1 MKELDVFRYLKK
13 YRTAIIVLSILA
25 GVAFFLIAQLYIQQY
40 TAVTVIEYTGDRA
53 AEGMSPD
60 GSDIDT
66 SEIYATNLVSQ
77 AMKALGIEYTQATTD
92 DIRMNIQV
100 EPVITEED
108 LQVQQSK
115 LENGEKDY
123 EFIPTRYVVS
133 FNCGVGSGKEYPRKV
148 LNQILQEYATYYG
161 KNHVNTSLAANPVSD
176 ITSKGYDYLE
186 MAEVMDTTLENI
198 AEHLSDKVTWN
209 GEFRSSRTGRS
220 FQDLLDEFEFI
231 REVEVRQLLSE
242 ILEGRITKD
251 RDLLLDKYKNRNNN
265 LEISNSAMTFEID
278 RIRGIITS
286 YENAMGEFN
295 AGAANINDADG
306 REESNAASAL
316 QNNVLPDVYDD
327 WNRDEDGEWNPVDR
341 TAEYDQLLI
350 SYIEDRTLYE
360 QNLIEKEY
368 NNYVLSVFNGAPSVS
383 SETVQKK
390 IQEEIGHL
398 AEKINALQTIYYE
411 TNDEYNE
418 YLGARNIVMLSSVR
432 VTERFPIMIFTVL
445 IVIIFGVL
453 GCAGAALFGRIEDFI
468 EYYAF
473 TNKVDGLPNR
483 AKCDQYIALRE
494 RRPIQESFS
503 CIVFK
508 IANLQM
514 ENARL
519 GRESGDKMIRDFVE
533 ILTSVFAPSEKTF
546 VGNNGA
552 GQYLIFA
559 ENMDQEQVNAALFQ
573 VSVVLTE
580 KAGSCGYFIELHSGF
595 ACAGQEQCF
604 YIRELLSIAM
614 KRVGSGRAKKEPGGG
629 EAASKAA
636 DVQTSAV

>member
-13 YRTAIIVLSILA
+13 YRTMIILLSILA
-25 GVAFFLIAQLYIQQY
+25 GVSFFLIAQLYIQQY
-40 TAVTVIEYTGDRA
+40 TAVTVIEYTGSQA
-53 AEGMSPD
+53 SEGLSPD

-77 AMKALGIEYTQATTD
+77 AMKALGIEYTEATTD

-123 EFIPTRYVVS
+123 EFIPTRFVVS
-133 FNCGVGSGKEYPRKV
+133 FNCGVGNGKEYPRKV
-148 LNQILQEYATYYG
+148 LNQILQEYAVYYG

-186 MAEVMDTTLENI
+186 MAEVMDATLENMI
-198 AEHLSDKVTWN
+198 EHLSDKVEWN
-209 GEFRSSRTGRS
+209 SEFRSSRTGRS
-220 FQDLLDEFEFI
+220 FQDLQEEFEFI

-242 ILEGRITKD
+242 ILEGRVTKD

-265 LEISNSAMTFEID
+265 LEISNSAAAFEID
-278 RIRGIITS
+278 RIRGIIAS
-286 YENAMGEFN
+286 YEDAMGEFN
-295 AGAANINDADG
+295 AGAASIS
-306 REESNAASAL
+306 ESDPNGEDKQASAL

-327 WNRDEDGEWNPVDR
+327 WNRDEDGNWNPVDR

-350 SYIEDRTLYE
+350 KYIEDRTLYE

-368 NNYVLSVFNGAPSVS
+368 NNYILSVFNRAPAVS
-383 SETVQKK
+383 SETEQEK
-390 IQEEIGHL
+390 IREEIGSL
-398 AEKINALQTIYYE
+398 AEKINALQSVYYE

-473 TNKVDGLPNR
+473 TSKVDGLPNR
-483 AKCDQYIALRE
+483 AKCDQFIAIRE
-494 RRPIQESFS
+494 RKPIQEGFA

-508 IANLQM
+508 MANLQM

-519 GRESGDKMIRDFVE
+519 GREAGDKMIKDFVE
-533 ILTSVFAPSEKTF
+533 ILTSVFAPSDKVF

-559 ENMDQEQVNAALFQ
+559 ENMEEEQVNAALFQ
-573 VSVVLTE
+573 VSVVLME
-580 KAGSCGYFIELHSGF
+580 KAQSCGYFIELQSGH
-595 ACAGQEQCF
+595 ACAGKEQCF
-604 YIRELLSIAM
+604 YIRELISIAM
-614 KRVGSGRAKKEPGGG
+614 KRVGGKGTGKEP
-629 EAASKAA
+629 EPK
-636 DVQTSAV
+636 TE

>member
-13 YRTAIIVLSILA
+13 YRTMIILLSILA
-25 GVAFFLIAQLYIQQY
+25 GVSFFLIAQLYIQQY
-40 TAVTVIEYTGDRA
+40 TAVTVIEYTGSRA
-53 AEGMSPD
+53 SEGLSPD

-77 AMKALGIEYTQATTD
+77 AMKALGIEYTEATTD

-123 EFIPTRYVVS
+123 EFIPTRFVVS
-133 FNCGVGSGKEYPRKV
+133 FNCGVGNGKEYPRKV
-148 LNQILQEYATYYG
+148 LNQILQEYAVYYG

-186 MAEVMDTTLENI
+186 MAEVMDSTLENMI
-198 AEHLSDKVTWN
+198 EHLSDKVEWN
-209 GEFRSSRTGRS
+209 SEFRSSRTGRS
-220 FQDLLDEFEFI
+220 FQDLQEEFEFI

-242 ILEGRITKD
+242 ILEGRVTKD

-265 LEISNSAMTFEID
+265 LEISNSAAAFEID
-278 RIRGIITS
+278 RIRGIIAS
-286 YENAMGEFN
+286 YEDAMGEFN
-295 AGAANINDADG
+295 AGAASIS
-306 REESNAASAL
+306 ESDPNGEDKQANAL

-327 WNRDEDGEWNPVDR
+327 WNRDEDGNWNPVDR

-350 SYIEDRTLYE
+350 KYIEDRTLYE

-368 NNYVLSVFNGAPSVS
+368 NNYILSVFNRAPAAS
-383 SETVQKK
+383 SETEQEK
-390 IQEEIGHL
+390 IREEIGSL
-398 AEKINALQTIYYE
+398 AEKINALQSVYYE

-473 TNKVDGLPNR
+473 TSKVDGLPNR
-483 AKCDQYIALRE
+483 AKCDQFIAIRE
-494 RRPIQESFS
+494 RKPIQEGFA

-508 IANLQM
+508 MANLQM

-519 GRESGDKMIRDFVE
+519 GREAGDKMIKDFVE
-533 ILTSVFAPSEKTF
+533 ILTSVFAPSDKVF

-559 ENMDQEQVNAALFQ
+559 ENMEEEQVNAALFQ
-573 VSVVLTE
+573 VSVVLME
-580 KAGSCGYFIELHSGF
+580 KAQSCGYFIELQSGH
-595 ACAGQEQCF
+595 ACAGKEQCF
-604 YIRELLSIAM
+604 YIRELISIAM
-614 KRVGSGRAKKEPGGG
+614 KRVGGKGTGKEP
-629 EAASKAA
+629 EPK
-636 DVQTSAV
+636 TE

>member
-13 YRTAIIVLSILA
+13 YRTMIILLSILA
-25 GVAFFLIAQLYIQQY
+25 GVSFFLIAQLYIQQY
-40 TAVTVIEYTGDRA
+40 TAVTVIEYTGSRA
-53 AEGMSPD
+53 SEGLSPD

-77 AMKALGIEYTQATTD
+77 AMKALGIEYTEATTD

-123 EFIPTRYVVS
+123 EFIPTRFVVS
-133 FNCGVGSGKEYPRKV
+133 FNCGVGNGKEYPRKV
-148 LNQILQEYATYYG
+148 LNQILQEYAVYYG

-186 MAEVMDTTLENI
+186 MAEVMDSTLENMI
-198 AEHLSDKVTWN
+198 EHLSDKVEWN
-209 GEFRSSRTGRS
+209 SEFRSSRTGRS
-220 FQDLLDEFEFI
+220 FQDLQEEFEFI

-242 ILEGRITKD
+242 ILEGRVTKD

-265 LEISNSAMTFEID
+265 LEISNSAATFEID
-278 RIRGIITS
+278 RIRGIIAS
-286 YENAMGEFN
+286 YEDAMGEFN
-295 AGAANINDADG
+295 AGAASIS
-306 REESNAASAL
+306 ESDPNGEDKQASAL

-327 WNRDEDGEWNPVDR
+327 WNRDEDGNWNPVDR

-350 SYIEDRTLYE
+350 KYIEDRTLYE

-368 NNYVLSVFNGAPSVS
+368 NNYILSVFNRAPAVS
-383 SETVQKK
+383 SETEQEK
-390 IQEEIGHL
+390 IREEIGSL
-398 AEKINALQTIYYE
+398 AEKINALQTVYYE

-473 TNKVDGLPNR
+473 TSKVDGLPNR
-483 AKCDQYIALRE
+483 AKCDQFIAIRE
-494 RRPIQESFS
+494 RKPIQEGFA

-508 IANLQM
+508 MANLQM

-519 GRESGDKMIRDFVE
+519 GREAGDKMIKDFVE
-533 ILTSVFAPSEKTF
+533 ILTSVFAPSDKVF

-559 ENMDQEQVNAALFQ
+559 ENMEEEQVNAALFQ
-573 VSVVLTE
+573 VSVVLME
-580 KAGSCGYFIELHSGF
+580 KAQSCGYFIELQSGH
-595 ACAGQEQCF
+595 ACAGKEQCF
-604 YIRELLSIAM
+604 YIRELISIAM
-614 KRVGSGRAKKEPGGG
+614 KRVGGKGTGKEP
-629 EAASKAA
+629 EPK
-636 DVQTSAV
+636 TE

>member
-13 YRTAIIVLSILA
+13 YRTMIILLSILA
-25 GVAFFLIAQLYIQQY
+25 GVSFFLIAQLYIQQY
-40 TAVTVIEYTGDRA
+40 TAVTVIEYTGSQA
-53 AEGMSPD
+53 SEGLSPD

-77 AMKALGIEYTQATTD
+77 AMKALGIEYTEATTD

-123 EFIPTRYVVS
+123 EFIPTRFVVS
-133 FNCGVGSGKEYPRKV
+133 FNCGVGNGKEYPRKV
-148 LNQILQEYATYYG
+148 LNQILQEYAVYYG

-186 MAEVMDTTLENI
+186 MAEVMDSTLENMI
-198 AEHLSDKVTWN
+198 EHLSDKVEWN
-209 GEFRSSRTGRS
+209 SEFRSSRTGRS
-220 FQDLLDEFEFI
+220 FQDLQEEFEFI

-242 ILEGRITKD
+242 ILEGRVTKD

-265 LEISNSAMTFEID
+265 LEISNSAAAFEID
-278 RIRGIITS
+278 RIRGIIAS
-286 YENAMGEFN
+286 YEDAMGEFN
-295 AGAANINDADG
+295 AGAASIS
-306 REESNAASAL
+306 ESDPNGEDKQASAL

-327 WNRDEDGEWNPVDR
+327 WNRDEDGNWNPVDR

-350 SYIEDRTLYE
+350 KYIEDRTLYE

-368 NNYVLSVFNGAPSVS
+368 NNYILSVFNRAPAVS
-383 SETVQKK
+383 SETEQEK
-390 IQEEIGHL
+390 IREEIGSL
-398 AEKINALQTIYYE
+398 AEKINALQSVYYE

-473 TNKVDGLPNR
+473 TSKVDGLPNR
-483 AKCDQYIALRE
+483 AKCDQFIAIRE
-494 RRPIQESFS
+494 RKPIQEGFA

-508 IANLQM
+508 MANLQM

-519 GRESGDKMIRDFVE
+519 GREAGDKMIKDFVE
-533 ILTSVFAPSEKTF
+533 ILTSVFAPSDKVF

-559 ENMDQEQVNAALFQ
+559 ENMEEEQVNAALFQ
-573 VSVVLTE
+573 VSVVLME
-580 KAGSCGYFIELHSGF
+580 KAQSCGYFIELQSGH
-595 ACAGQEQCF
+595 ACAGKEQCF
-604 YIRELLSIAM
+604 YIRELISIAM
-614 KRVGSGRAKKEPGGG
+614 KRVGGKGTGKEP
-629 EAASKAA
+629 EPK
-636 DVQTSAV
+636 TE

>member
-13 YRTAIIVLSILA
+13 YRTMIILLSILA
-25 GVAFFLIAQLYIQQY
+25 GVSFFLIAQLYIQQY
-40 TAVTVIEYTGDRA
+40 TAVTVIEYTGSRA
-53 AEGMSPD
+53 SEGLSPD

-77 AMKALGIEYTQATTD
+77 AMKALGIEYTEATTD

-123 EFIPTRYVVS
+123 EFIPTRFVVS
-133 FNCGVGSGKEYPRKV
+133 FNFGVGNGKEYPRKV
-148 LNQILQEYATYYG
+148 LNQILQEYAVYYG

-186 MAEVMDTTLENI
+186 MAEVMDATLENMI
-198 AEHLSDKVTWN
+198 EHLSDKVEWN
-209 GEFRSSRTGRS
+209 SEFRSSRTGRS
-220 FQDLLDEFEFI
+220 FQDLQEEFEFI

-242 ILEGRITKD
+242 ILEGRVTKD

-265 LEISNSAMTFEID
+265 LEISNSAAAFEID
-278 RIRGIITS
+278 RIRGIIAS
-286 YENAMGEFN
+286 YEDAMGEFN
-295 AGAANINDADG
+295 AGAASIS
-306 REESNAASAL
+306 ESDPNGEDKQASAL

-327 WNRDEDGEWNPVDR
+327 WNRDEDGNWNPVDR

-350 SYIEDRTLYE
+350 KYIEDRTLYE

-368 NNYVLSVFNGAPSVS
+368 NNYILSVFNRAPAAS
-383 SETVQKK
+383 SETEQEK
-390 IQEEIGHL
+390 IREEIGSL
-398 AEKINALQTIYYE
+398 AEKINALQSVYYE

-473 TNKVDGLPNR
+473 TSKVDGLPNR
-483 AKCDQYIALRE
+483 AKCDQFIAIRE
-494 RRPIQESFS
+494 RKPIQEGFA

-508 IANLQM
+508 MANLQM

-519 GRESGDKMIRDFVE
+519 GREAGDKMIKDFVE
-533 ILTSVFAPSEKTF
+533 ILTSVFAPSDKVF

-559 ENMDQEQVNAALFQ
+559 ENMEEEQVNAALFQ
-573 VSVVLTE
+573 VSVVLME
-580 KAGSCGYFIELHSGF
+580 KAQSCGYFIELQSGH
-595 ACAGQEQCF
+595 ACAGKEQCF
-604 YIRELLSIAM
+604 YIRELISIAM
-614 KRVGSGRAKKEPGGG
+614 KRVGGKGTGKEP
-629 EAASKAA
+629 EPK
-636 DVQTSAV
+636 TE

>member
-13 YRTAIIVLSILA
+13 YRTMIILLSILA
-25 GVAFFLIAQLYIQQY
+25 GVSFFLIAQLYIQQY
-40 TAVTVIEYTGDRA
+40 TAVTVIEYTGSRA
-53 AEGMSPD
+53 SEGLSPD

-77 AMKALGIEYTQATTD
+77 AMKALGIEYTEATTD

-123 EFIPTRYVVS
+123 EFIPTRFVVS
-133 FNCGVGSGKEYPRKV
+133 FNCGVGNGKEYPRKV
-148 LNQILQEYATYYG
+148 LNQILQEYAVYYG

-186 MAEVMDTTLENI
+186 MAEVMDATLENMI
-198 AEHLSDKVTWN
+198 EHLSDKVEWN
-209 GEFRSSRTGRS
+209 SEFRSSRTGRS
-220 FQDLLDEFEFI
+220 FQDLQEEFEFI

-242 ILEGRITKD
+242 ILEGRVTKD

-265 LEISNSAMTFEID
+265 LEISNSAATFEID
-278 RIRGIITS
+278 RIRGIIAS
-286 YENAMGEFN
+286 YEDAMGEFN
-295 AGAANINDADG
+295 AGAASIS
-306 REESNAASAL
+306 ESDPNGEDKQANAL

-327 WNRDEDGEWNPVDR
+327 WNRDEDGNWNPVDR

-350 SYIEDRTLYE
+350 KYIEDRTLYE

-368 NNYVLSVFNGAPSVS
+368 NNYILSVFNRAPAVS
-383 SETVQKK
+383 SETEQEK
-390 IQEEIGHL
+390 IREEIGSL
-398 AEKINALQTIYYE
+398 AEKINALQTVYYE

-473 TNKVDGLPNR
+473 TSKVDGLPNR
-483 AKCDQYIALRE
+483 AKCDQFIAIRE
-494 RRPIQESFS
+494 RKPIQEGFA

-508 IANLQM
+508 MANLQM

-519 GRESGDKMIRDFVE
+519 GREAGDKMIKDFVE
-533 ILTSVFAPSEKTF
+533 ILTSVFAPSDKVF

-559 ENMDQEQVNAALFQ
+559 ENMEEEQVNAALFQ
-573 VSVVLTE
+573 VSVVLME
-580 KAGSCGYFIELHSGF
+580 KAQSCGYFIELQSGH
-595 ACAGQEQCF
+595 ACAGKEQCF
-604 YIRELLSIAM
+604 YIRELISIAM
-614 KRVGSGRAKKEPGGG
+614 KRVGGKGTGKEP
-629 EAASKAA
+629 EPK
-636 DVQTSAV
+636 TE

>member
-13 YRTAIIVLSILA
+13 YRTMIILLSILA
-25 GVAFFLIAQLYIQQY
+25 GVSFFLIAQLYIQQY
-40 TAVTVIEYTGDRA
+40 TAVTVIEYTGSRA
-53 AEGMSPD
+53 SEGLSPD

-77 AMKALGIEYTQATTD
+77 AMKALGIEYTEATTD

-123 EFIPTRYVVS
+123 EFIPTRFVVS
-133 FNCGVGSGKEYPRKV
+133 FNCGVGNGKEYPRKV
-148 LNQILQEYATYYG
+148 LNQILQEYAVYYG

-186 MAEVMDTTLENI
+186 MAEVMDSTLENMI
-198 AEHLSDKVTWN
+198 EHLSDKVEWN
-209 GEFRSSRTGRS
+209 SEFRSSRTGRS
-220 FQDLLDEFEFI
+220 FQDLQEEFEFV

-242 ILEGRITKD
+242 ILEGRVTKD

-265 LEISNSAMTFEID
+265 LEISNSAATFEID
-278 RIRGIITS
+278 RIRGIIAS
-286 YENAMGEFN
+286 YEDAMGEFN
-295 AGAANINDADG
+295 AGAASIS
-306 REESNAASAL
+306 ESDPNGEDKQANAL

-327 WNRDEDGEWNPVDR
+327 WNRDEDGNWNPVDR

-350 SYIEDRTLYE
+350 KYIEDRTLYE

-368 NNYVLSVFNGAPSVS
+368 NNYILSVFNRAPAVS
-383 SETVQKK
+383 SETEQEK
-390 IQEEIGHL
+390 IREEIGSL
-398 AEKINALQTIYYE
+398 AEKINALQTVYYE

-473 TNKVDGLPNR
+473 TSKVDGLPNR
-483 AKCDQYIALRE
+483 AKCDQFIAIRE
-494 RRPIQESFS
+494 RKPIQEGFA

-508 IANLQM
+508 MANLQM

-519 GRESGDKMIRDFVE
+519 GREAGDKMIKDFVE
-533 ILTSVFAPSEKTF
+533 ILTSVFAPSDKVF

-559 ENMDQEQVNAALFQ
+559 ENMEEEQVNAALFQ
-573 VSVVLTE
+573 VSVVLME
-580 KAGSCGYFIELHSGF
+580 KAQSCGYFIELQSGH
-595 ACAGQEQCF
+595 ACAGKEQCF
-604 YIRELLSIAM
+604 YIRELISIAM
-614 KRVGSGRAKKEPGGG
+614 KRVGGKGTGKEP
-629 EAASKAA
+629 EPK
-636 DVQTSAV
+636 TE

>member
-13 YRTAIIVLSILA
+13 YRTMIILLSILA
-25 GVAFFLIAQLYIQQY
+25 GVSFFLIAQLYIQQY
-40 TAVTVIEYTGDRA
+40 TAVTVIEYTGSRA
-53 AEGMSPD
+53 SEGLSPD

-77 AMKALGIEYTQATTD
+77 AMKALGIEYTEATTD

-123 EFIPTRYVVS
+123 EFIPTRFVVS
-133 FNCGVGSGKEYPRKV
+133 FNCGVGNGKEYPRKV
-148 LNQILQEYATYYG
+148 LNQILQEYAVYYG
-161 KNHVNTSLAANPVSD
+161 KNHVNTSLAANQVSD

-186 MAEVMDTTLENI
+186 MAEVMDATLENMI
-198 AEHLSDKVTWN
+198 EHLSDKVEWN
-209 GEFRSSRTGRS
+209 SEFRSSRTGRS
-220 FQDLLDEFEFI
+220 FQDLQEEFEFI

-242 ILEGRITKD
+242 ILEGRVTKD

-265 LEISNSAMTFEID
+265 LEISNSAAAFEID
-278 RIRGIITS
+278 RIRGIIAS
-286 YENAMGEFN
+286 YEDAMGEFN
-295 AGAANINDADG
+295 AGAASIS
-306 REESNAASAL
+306 ESDPNGEDKQASAL

-327 WNRDEDGEWNPVDR
+327 WNRDEDGNWNPVDR

-350 SYIEDRTLYE
+350 KYIEDRTLYE

-368 NNYVLSVFNGAPSVS
+368 NNYILSVFNRAPAAS
-383 SETVQKK
+383 SETEQEK
-390 IQEEIGHL
+390 IREEIGSL
-398 AEKINALQTIYYE
+398 AEKINALQSVYYE

-473 TNKVDGLPNR
+473 TSKVDGLPNR
-483 AKCDQYIALRE
+483 AKCDQFIAIRE
-494 RRPIQESFS
+494 RKPIQEGFA

-508 IANLQM
+508 MANLQM

-519 GRESGDKMIRDFVE
+519 GREAGDKMIKDFVE
-533 ILTSVFAPSEKTF
+533 ILTSVFAPSDKVF

-559 ENMDQEQVNAALFQ
+559 ENMEEEQVNAALFQ
-573 VSVVLTE
+573 VSVVLME
-580 KAGSCGYFIELHSGF
+580 KAQSCGYFIELQSGH
-595 ACAGQEQCF
+595 ACAGKEQCF
-604 YIRELLSIAM
+604 YIRELISIAM
-614 KRVGSGRAKKEPGGG
+614 KRVGGKGTGKEP
-629 EAASKAA
+629 EPK
-636 DVQTSAV
+636 TE

>member
-13 YRTAIIVLSILA
+13 YRTMIILLSILA
-25 GVAFFLIAQLYIQQY
+25 GVSFFLIAQLYIQQY
-40 TAVTVIEYTGDRA
+40 TAVTVIEYTGSRA
-53 AEGMSPD
+53 SEGLSPD

-77 AMKALGIEYTQATTD
+77 AMKALGIEYTEATTD

-123 EFIPTRYVVS
+123 EFIPTRFVVS
-133 FNCGVGSGKEYPRKV
+133 FNCGVGNGKEYPRKV
-148 LNQILQEYATYYG
+148 LNQILQEYAVYYG

-186 MAEVMDTTLENI
+186 MAEVMDATLENMI
-198 AEHLSDKVTWN
+198 EHLSDKVEWN
-209 GEFRSSRTGRS
+209 SEFRSSRTGRS
-220 FQDLLDEFEFI
+220 FQDLQEEFEFI

-242 ILEGRITKD
+242 ILEGRVTKD

-265 LEISNSAMTFEID
+265 LEISNSAAAFEID
-278 RIRGIITS
+278 RIRGIIAS
-286 YENAMGEFN
+286 YEDAMGEFN
-295 AGAANINDADG
+295 AGAASIS
-306 REESNAASAL
+306 ESDPNGEDKQASAL

-327 WNRDEDGEWNPVDR
+327 WNRDEDGNWNPVDR

-350 SYIEDRTLYE
+350 KYIEDRTLYE

-368 NNYVLSVFNGAPSVS
+368 NNYILSVFNRAPAAS
-383 SETVQKK
+383 SETEQEK
-390 IQEEIGHL
+390 IREEIGSL
-398 AEKINALQTIYYE
+398 AEKINALQSVYYE

-473 TNKVDGLPNR
+473 TSKVDGLPNR
-483 AKCDQYIALRE
+483 AKCDQFIAIRE
-494 RRPIQESFS
+494 RKPIQEGFA

-508 IANLQM
+508 MANLQM

-519 GRESGDKMIRDFVE
+519 GREAGDKMIKDFVE
-533 ILTSVFAPSEKTF
+533 ILTSVFAPSDKVF

-559 ENMDQEQVNAALFQ
+559 ENMEEEQVNAALFQ
-573 VSVVLTE
+573 VSVVLME
-580 KAGSCGYFIELHSGF
+580 KAQSCGYFIELPSGH
-595 ACAGQEQCF
+595 ACAGKEQCF
-604 YIRELLSIAM
+604 YIRELISIAM
-614 KRVGSGRAKKEPGGG
+614 KRVGGKGTGKEP
-629 EAASKAA
+629 EPK
-636 DVQTSAV
+636 TE

>member
-13 YRTAIIVLSILA
+13 YRTMIILLSILA
-25 GVAFFLIAQLYIQQY
+25 GVSFFLIAQLYIQQY
-40 TAVTVIEYTGDRA
+40 TAVTVIEYTGSRA
-53 AEGMSPD
+53 SEGLSPD

-77 AMKALGIEYTQATTD
+77 AMKALGIEYTEATTD

-123 EFIPTRYVVS
+123 EFIPTRFVVS
-133 FNCGVGSGKEYPRKV
+133 FNCGVGNGKEYPRKV
-148 LNQILQEYATYYG
+148 LNQILQEYAVYYG

-186 MAEVMDTTLENI
+186 MAEVMDATLENMI
-198 AEHLSDKVTWN
+198 EHLSDKVEWN
-209 GEFRSSRTGRS
+209 SEFRSSRTGRS
-220 FQDLLDEFEFI
+220 FQDLQEEFEFI

-242 ILEGRITKD
+242 ILEGRVTKD

-265 LEISNSAMTFEID
+265 LEISNSAAAFEID
-278 RIRGIITS
+278 RIRGIIAS
-286 YENAMGEFN
+286 YEDAMGEFN
-295 AGAANINDADG
+295 AGAASIS
-306 REESNAASAL
+306 ESDPNGEDKQASAL

-327 WNRDEDGEWNPVDR
+327 WNRDEDGNWNPVDR

-350 SYIEDRTLYE
+350 KYIEDRTLYE

-368 NNYVLSVFNGAPSVS
+368 NNYILSVFNRAPAVS
-383 SETVQKK
+383 SETEQEK
-390 IQEEIGHL
+390 IREEIGSL
-398 AEKINALQTIYYE
+398 AEKINALQSVYYE

-473 TNKVDGLPNR
+473 TSKVDGLPNR
-483 AKCDQYIALRE
+483 AKCDQFIAIRE
-494 RRPIQESFS
+494 RKPIQEGFA

-508 IANLQM
+508 MANLQM

-519 GRESGDKMIRDFVE
+519 GREAGDKMIKDFVE
-533 ILTSVFAPSEKTF
+533 ILTSVFAPSDKVF

-559 ENMDQEQVNAALFQ
+559 ENMEEEQVNAALFQ
-573 VSVVLTE
+573 VSVVLME
-580 KAGSCGYFIELHSGF
+580 KAQSCGYFIELQSGH
-595 ACAGQEQCF
+595 ACAGKEQCF
-604 YIRELLSIAM
+604 YIRELISIAM
-614 KRVGSGRAKKEPGGG
+614 KRVGGKGTGKEP
-629 EAASKAA
+629 EPK
-636 DVQTSAV
+636 TE